1 MQNLII
7 NENNIKDKIHTIRNL
22 QVMLDRDLAELYE
35 KKGTGTIFL
44 NSYLRYVTINETI
57 KDFYMTMKIDIKDQY
72 LDKFEDFI
80 NSLPKDA
87 VVVKKSLDDEINQR
101 VDEYKSGTMKTVPF
115 GTGLDKIRKKLES
128 QI

>member
-1 MQNLII
+1 M
-7 NENNIKDKIHTIRNL
+7 IKRKKKK
-22 QVMLDRDLAELYE
+22 
-35 KKGTGTIFL
+35 KKGDRHHFL
-44 NSYLRYVTINETI
+44 NSYLRYVTINKTI
-57 KDFYMTMKIDIKDQY
+57 KDFYMTMKIDIKEQY

-87 VVVKKSLDDEINQR
+87 VIVKKSLNDEINQR
-101 VDEYKSGTMKTVPF
+101 VDKYKNGNMKTVPF